1 MDRIFYNGVIKT
13 VDDAYPV
20 VSAVCVKNG
29 IIMHVGSDAEML
41 RFQSDQTELID
52 LKGRFMMPGFID
64 SHMHMI
70 LTHYQNMQLD
80 LGGCRTKK
88 EVLKLL
94 AEEADRHRR
103 EGRENEWI
111 KGVNFNQDYWA
122 DEKRIPTRLELDA
135 ATGDVPCLILRC
147 CGHTASHNTKALE
160 IMGVM
165 DEKEGETSLNMLF
178 LDDGTPQGQL
188 FEGDAELSS
197 QYVEVPSVEEY
208 VQWIRDESANCAKL
222 GLVGIHSD
230 DLNMVAPGRDVQN
243 VMDAYKIASESG
255 QMSVKVYEQCRIEE
269 AGLLKAFI
277 EKYPRGTMFGTRFV
291 TNAIKEM
298 GDGSLGAH
306 SAVLRGSY
314 ANDPKAK
321 GVQVHTDG
329 EMNELIQIAHSGGYP
344 VAVHCIGDGAVEQ
357 VLNAMELAQYNDPKP
372 DIRHGIVHCQI
383 MGTDQVRRMQKNN
396 VLAYVQPVFC
406 RADSGIVDD
415 CVGPELAKQSYD
427 WRLFADLGVHQSG
440 GSDCPVEPCDPIP
453 NIYYAVTRDNGKGGS
468 WYPENAVTMEE
479 AIRMFTIEG
488 AYAGYAE
495 ATRGSITVG
504 KYADFVVL
512 SQDLTKIDPKDILN
526 TKILMTVLEGE
537 TTYDGR

>member
-20 VSAVCVKNG
+20 VSAVCVQGG
-29 IIMHVGSDAEML
+29 IIMHVGSDEEML
-41 RFQSDQTELID
+41 KYKTENTELID
-52 LKGRFMMPGFID
+52 LQGKFMLPGFID

-80 LGGCRTKK
+80 LGACKTKK
-88 EVLKLL
+88 EVLDLL
-94 AEEADRHRR
+94 KAEADRHRA
-103 EGRENEWI
+103 EGREHEWVNA
-111 KGVNFNQDYWA
+111 VNFNQDYWT
-122 DEKRIPTRLELDA
+122 DDKNIPTRLELDEA
-135 ATGDVPCLILRC
+135 AGDVPCRILRC
-147 CGHTASHNTKALE
+147 CGHTASHNTKALQ
-160 IMGVM
+160 IMDVM
-165 DEKEGETSLNMLF
+165 KEKPGETKLNMKF
-178 LDDGTPQGQL
+178 LTDGTPQGQL
-188 FEGDAELSS
+188 FEGDAELAS

-208 VQWIRDESANCAKL
+208 VQWIKEETANCAKL
-222 GLVGIHSD
+222 GLVAIHSD

-243 VMDAYKIASESG
+243 VMDAYKVAAETG
-255 QMSVKVYEQCRIEE
+255 QMSIKVYEQCRIEE
-269 AGLLKAFI
+269 AELLKEFVK
-277 EKYPRGTMFGTRFV
+277 KYPRGTMFGTRFV
-291 TNAIKEM
+291 TTSIKEM

-314 ANDPKAK
+314 ANDPEAK
-321 GVQVHTDG
+321 GVQVHSDE
-329 EMNELIQIAHSGGYP
+329 EMFELFQIAHDAGYP
-344 VAVHCIGDGAVEQ
+344 VVVHCIGDGAVEQ
-357 VLNAMELAQYNDPKP
+357 VLNGIEHVQNNNPLP
-372 DIRHGIVHCQI
+372 DIRNGVVHCQI
-383 MGTDQVRRMQKNN
+383 MGTDQLYRMQRNN

-406 RADSGIVDD
+406 RADAGIVDD
-415 CVGPELAKQSYD
+415 CVGPELAKQSYN
-427 WRLFADLGVHQSG
+427 WRLFEDLGVHQSG

-512 SQDLTKIDPKDILN
+512 SQDLTKIDPKDILK
-526 TKILMTVLEGE
+526 TKVLMTVVEGE
-537 TTYDGR
+537 TVYEA

>member
-20 VSAVCVKNG
+20 VSAVCVQGG
-29 IIMHVGSDAEML
+29 IIMHVGSDEEML
-41 RFQSDQTELID
+41 KYKTENTELID
-52 LKGRFMMPGFID
+52 LQGKFMMPGFID

-80 LGGCRTKK
+80 LGACKTKK
-88 EVLKLL
+88 EVLDLL
-94 AEEADRHRR
+94 KAEADRHRA
-103 EGRENEWI
+103 EGREHEWVNA
-111 KGVNFNQDYWA
+111 VNFNQDYWT
-122 DEKRIPTRLELDA
+122 DDKNIPTRLELDA
-135 ATGDVPCLILRC
+135 AAGDVPCRILRC

-160 IMGVM
+160 IMDVM
-165 DEKEGETSLNMLF
+165 KEKPGETKLNMKF
-178 LDDGTPQGQL
+178 LADGTPQGQL
-188 FEGDAELSS
+188 FEGDAELAS

-208 VQWIRDESANCAKL
+208 VQWIKEETANCAKL
-222 GLVGIHSD
+222 GLVAIHSD

-243 VMDAYKIASESG
+243 VMDAYKVAAETG
-255 QMSVKVYEQCRIEE
+255 QMSIKVYEQCRIEE
-269 AGLLKAFI
+269 AELLKEFVK
-277 EKYPRGTMFGTRFV
+277 KYPRGTMFGTRFV
-291 TNAIKEM
+291 TTSIKEM

-314 ANDPKAK
+314 ANDPEAK
-321 GVQVHTDG
+321 GVQVHSDE
-329 EMNELIQIAHSGGYP
+329 EMFELFQIAHDAGYP
-344 VAVHCIGDGAVEQ
+344 VVVHCIGDGAVEQ
-357 VLNAMELAQYNDPKP
+357 VLNGIEHVQNNNPLP
-372 DIRHGIVHCQI
+372 DIRNGVVHCQI
-383 MGTDQVRRMQKNN
+383 MGTDQLYRMQRNN
-396 VLAYVQPVFC
+396 VPAYVQPVFC
-406 RADSGIVDD
+406 RADAGIVDD
-415 CVGPELAKQSYD
+415 CVGPELAKQSYN
-427 WRLFADLGVHQSG
+427 WRLFEDLGVHQSG

-512 SQDLTKIDPKDILN
+512 SQDLTKIDPKDILK
-526 TKILMTVLEGE
+526 TKVLMTVVEGE
-537 TTYDGR
+537 TVYEA

>member
-20 VSAVCVKNG
+20 VSAVCVQGG
-29 IIMHVGSDAEML
+29 IIMHVGSDEEML
-41 RFQSDQTELID
+41 KYKTENTELID
-52 LKGRFMMPGFID
+52 LQGKFMMPGFID

-80 LGGCRTKK
+80 LGGCKTKK
-88 EVLKLL
+88 EVLDLL
-94 AEEADRHRR
+94 KAEADRHRA
-103 EGRENEWI
+103 EGREHEWVNA
-111 KGVNFNQDYWA
+111 VNFNQDYWA
-122 DEKRIPTRLELDA
+122 DDKNIPTRLELDA
-135 ATGDVPCLILRC
+135 AAGDVPCRILRC

-160 IMGVM
+160 IMDVM
-165 DEKEGETSLNMLF
+165 KEKPGETKLNMKF
-178 LDDGTPQGQL
+178 LADGTPQGQL
-188 FEGDAELSS
+188 FEGDAELAS

-208 VQWIRDESANCAKL
+208 VQWIKEETANCAKL
-222 GLVGIHSD
+222 GLVAIHSD

-243 VMDAYKIASESG
+243 VMDAYKVAAETG
-255 QMSVKVYEQCRIEE
+255 QMSIKVYEQCRIEE
-269 AGLLKAFI
+269 AELLKAFVK
-277 EKYPRGTMFGTRFV
+277 KYPRGTMFGTRFV
-291 TNAIKEM
+291 TTSIKEM

-314 ANDPKAK
+314 ANDPEAK
-321 GVQVHTDG
+321 GVQVHSDE
-329 EMNELIQIAHSGGYP
+329 EMFELFQIAHDAGYP
-344 VAVHCIGDGAVEQ
+344 VVVHCIGDGAVEQ
-357 VLNAMELAQYNDPKP
+357 VLNGIEYVQNKNPLP
-372 DIRHGIVHCQI
+372 DIRNGVVHCQI
-383 MGTDQVRRMQKNN
+383 MGTDQLYRMQRNN

-406 RADSGIVDD
+406 RADAGIVDD
-415 CVGPELAKQSYD
+415 CVGPELAKQSYN
-427 WRLFADLGVHQSG
+427 WRLFEDLGVHQSG

-504 KYADFVVL
+504 KYADFVGL
-512 SQDLTKIDPKDILN
+512 SQDLTKIDPKDILK
-526 TKILMTVLEGE
+526 TKVLMTVVEGE
-537 TTYDGR
+537 TVYEA